1 LDVRKE
7 QVEGIASTR
16 GEASWRKMLIVQR
29 RVHNFVYK
37 RDRGCGIKMRT
48 ESCSNVKK
56 GLTWEP
62 CETWCERYLEPRI
75 GLLWDTVQVAQEL
88 DSEEDSEENGQEGED
103 TGQGIGG
110 LEPKDDMSLVFG
122 TFVYLLPTRRY
133 LVDEM
138 PGLRE
143 VLSMQHSSTA
153 AEKAQ

>member
-1 LDVRKE
+1 LFN
-7 QVEGIASTR
+7 
-16 GEASWRKMLIVQR
+16 L
-29 RVHNFVYK
+29 VY
-37 RDRGCGIKMRT
+37 RILCTSATEVVGPRNEDREVLK
-48 ESCSNVKK
+48 
-56 GLTWEP
+56 
-62 CETWCERYLEPRI
+62 CEEELNMGTLWNLVPERHLKPRM
-75 GLLWDTVQVAQEL
+75 GLLWHTVQAAQEL
-88 DSEEDSEENGQEGED
+88 DSEKDSEENGQEGED